1 MDLLARLGVA
11 VVVFVSTNLDDI
23 LLLAIFFADGKLRP
37 RNVVA
42 GQFLGIGTLVAASSV
57 AALAA
62 LVVPEGWI
70 ALLGLVPLA
79 LGLRRLADLVRAGDE
94 TEEEEEDVRSR
105 EISAEKRLR
114 SQVLAVSGVTIANG
128 GDNLGVYIPLF
139 ASEPR
144 AIPIYAAVFAIL
156 TALWCGLGWLLVNN
170 RVLGAHLRRYGHLL
184 LPFVLIGLGLFIL
197 SDALVLVR

>member
-1 MDLLARLGVA
+1 MDVLSRLGVA

-23 LLLAIFFADGKLRP
+23 LLLAIFFADRSLRP

-79 LGLRRLADLVRAGDE
+79 LGIRRLAALTRAGDGD
-94 TEEEEEDVRSR
+94 EEDEAALSA
-105 EISAEKRLR
+105 ELAAEKRLR
-114 SQVLAVSGVTIANG
+114 SQALAVSGVTIANG

-139 ASEPR
+139 ASEPG
-144 AIPIYAAVFAIL
+144 AIPIYAAAFAVL
-156 TALWCGLGWLLVNN
+156 TAAWCGLGWLLVNN
-170 RVLGAHLRRYGHLL
+170 RVLGTHLRRYGHLA
-184 LPFVLIGLGLFIL
+184 LPFVLIGLGLYIL
-197 SDALVLVR
+197 WDARVLFR